1 MDIAEAVR
9 DWVAGALGPDV
20 ETAYGELP
28 DAPVACEVKSSPG
41 DPWVR
46 RYLSGGGIKRFA
58 YELYLRV
65 QPRGSEAR
73 RFDALSALRGLQAR
87 IEAHEAPDA
96 GVAWTGHEVTQCP
109 NEYTVEKD
117 GRAVYQMKAVLTY
130 HERG

>member
-28 DAPVACEVKSSPG
+28 VKNRHN
-41 DPWVR
+41 V
-46 RYLSGGGIKRFA
+46 SGGGIKRFA